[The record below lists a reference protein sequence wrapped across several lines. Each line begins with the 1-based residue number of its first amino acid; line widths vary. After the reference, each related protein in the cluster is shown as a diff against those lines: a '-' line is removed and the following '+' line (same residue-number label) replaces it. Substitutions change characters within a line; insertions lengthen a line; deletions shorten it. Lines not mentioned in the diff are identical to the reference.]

1 MAQALRC
8 SIFPPQSCGDKVGVA
23 GVQSGPLPDSHA
35 LRAGISRAHSP
46 CCIRGR
52 APARSGV
59 HNANSCLST
68 SGSLAVFPRARLPAF
83 SPPGNFLP
91 CVYRQP
97 PPART
102 PPTRGKSNPGGLSLP
117 AMRIP
122 RRLRPPPPGFAQR
135 GQLPRMTV
143 VHRIVAAQAQAHEIP
158 QRPLKLRPILHR
170 PRMMRSLGGN
180 MPPIPGALA
189 AHVTV
194 PPKRPR
200 PQFFPSCHGN
210 KKKPKPHAFARAQA
224 QRLRRKI
231 FASRS
236 TRHIVPHFL
245 HFTGSASIFVLS
257 SKNKSVL
264 PQGQTARPS
273 LGLII
278 AHSRSFC
285 NLSVIFSR
293 ALSKDIHSPK
303 LKK

>member
-52 APARSGV
+52 ASMRPGA

-68 SGSLAVFPRARLPAF
+68 SGFSRRPASAVRGQICPKIFPLRVKRP
-83 SPPGNFLP
+83 
-91 CVYRQP
+91 P

-200 PQFFPSCHGN
+200 PQFFPSRHGN
-210 KKKPKPHAFARAQA
+210 KKSPSPMHSQGL
-224 QRLRRKI
+224 RLKGSG
-231 FASRS
+231 AEYSRPDQPATS
-236 TRHIVPHFL
+236 CRISCT
-245 HFTGSASIFVLS
+245 
-257 SKNKSVL
+257 
-264 PQGQTARPS
+264 
-273 LGLII
+273 
-278 AHSRSFC
+278 
-285 NLSVIFSR
+285 SR
-293 ALSKDIHSPK
+293 AARRFSSCR
-303 LKK
+303 